1 VTAEEAWSRHVGAP
15 VDPDALRAELSGGTI
30 AEAFHAAAVAGGDR
44 PALSVDGDARTHA
57 ELDAGAGRF
66 ATLLRERGVTA
77 GDALL
82 LAVPSSVATVEAYL
96 GAMRAGAVV
105 VLANPSYTEGELR
118 YLVEHSGA
126 VAAVVG
132 PDVAERL
139 RGILD
144 TVVDALAQDTSALA
158 VMPVEPAVAQRAGLL
173 AYTSG
178 TTGRPKGVPL
188 DHANVLSNMRA
199 VLRA

>member
-1 VTAEEAWSRHVGAP
+1 
-15 VDPDALRAELSGGTI
+15 
-30 AEAFHAAAVAGGDR
+30 
-44 PALSVDGDARTHA
+44 
-57 ELDAGAGRF
+57 ELDADAGRF
-66 ATLLRERGVTA
+66 ATLLRERGVAA
-77 GDALL
+77 GDAILL
-82 LAVPSSVATVEAYL
+82 SVPSSIATVEAYL

-105 VLANPSYTEGELR
+105 VLANPSYTQSELR

-132 PDVAERL
+132 PDVAARL

-144 TVVDALAQDTSALA
+144 VIVDALAQDTSGLA
-158 VMPVEPAVAQRAGLL
+158 VLGVEPAVAQRAGLL

-188 DHANVLSNMRA
+188 DHANVLANMRA
-199 VLRA
+199 ALRAWRWTSDDVLV